1 MVKTLASR
9 LAVLAAGVT
18 MLLGAGGLALAQPGQ
33 AQPTEQATEVPL
45 KEDHRDVTADQ
56 FNPDPQPDDCD
67 GPFADIDE
75 NEDGWHFVLT
85 QFNGGTDDVEFVLQF
100 EDTEGEPVEIT
111 ENATEVTGGV
121 AHLWLVTPA
130 GWTLVDGVAVVTPP
144 GSVGDNPQFNLSHT
158 CPGVPETPTL
168 TPPTPTPTATAQPPR
183 MSPGFPPGEGG
194 GLPTTG
200 NHVAALAV
208 LGVGLLGVGIA
219 SLAVRRRRGQTA
231 S

>member
-9 LAVLAAGVT
+9 LAVLAAGAT
-18 MLLGAGGLALAQPGQ
+18 MVLGAGGLALAQPGQ

-45 KEDHRDVTADQ
+45 KEDHTNVTADE
-56 FNPDPQPDDCD
+56 FETHECD
-67 GPFADIDE
+67 GPFEDLDE

-85 QFNGGTDDVEFVLQF
+85 QFDGGTDDVEFVLQF

-130 GWTLVDGVAVVTPP
+130 GWTLVDGVAVVSPP
-144 GSVGDNPQFNLSHT
+144 GSVGNNPQFNLSHT
-158 CPGVPETPTL
+158 CPGMPETPT
-168 TPPTPTPTATAQPPR
+168 PTPTPTTPPTATATAQPPTA
-183 MSPGFPPGEGG
+183 SPGFPPGEGG

-208 LGVGLLGVGIA
+208 LGVGLLGAGIA
-219 SLAVRRRRGQTA
+219 SLAVRRRRGLTA